1 MVAMWRSGLFPRT
14 LCAIGSLATAACAGA
29 ALLTD
34 PETVEAQDALSSA
47 FPLLVVRALWTGIL
61 LVRRRP
67 RQ

>member
-1 MVAMWRSGLFPRT
+1 M
-14 LCAIGSLATAACAGA
+14 ACAGA

-34 PETVEAQDALSSA
+34 PGMVEAQDALSSA
-47 FPLLVVRALWTGIL
+47 FPLLVFWALWTGIL